1 MKKRFLAA
9 SLVAATVLSF
19 GSANAADAERGGQ
32 LVKQK
37 CFTCH
42 YFEAGGPGKVK
53 KTGPYLFGVYG
64 RQAGTWGDF
73 KYSPGYVIMG
83 QKGIKWTDA
92 NIAEYIA
99 DPKPFVQKNSGDP
112 NARSNMSFRLKVPNE
127 TAAQAAQRK
136 TDSEDIIAFLKT
148 LK

>member
-1 MKKRFLAA
+1 MKKGFLAVGLA
-9 SLVAATVLSF
+9 AATFLSM
-19 GSANAADAERGGQ
+19 GSANAADATRGAQ
-32 LVKQK
+32 LMKQK
-37 CFTCH
+37 CATCH

-73 KYSPGYVIMG
+73 KYSPGYVTMG
-83 QKGIKWTDA
+83 EKGIKWTDA

-112 NARSNMSFRLKVPNE
+112 KARSNMSFRLQVPNE
-127 TAAQAAQRK
+127 TPAQATQRK
-136 TDSEDIIAFLKT
+136 TDTEDIIAYLKT